1 MKRGMSL
8 VKMMPAIW
16 LLALVLLPGFAA
28 ADGYDDGVQAE
39 VLLKATTTSNGQ
51 RLQYL
56 KTDKAEVTA
65 MTVRIA
71 PGRET
76 GWHLHVIP
84 VYAYVLSGELTVELA
99 DGKRHN
105 FREGQVIMEVFN
117 YPHNGVNTGTTPV
130 KLIVFY
136 TGAED
141 IPLVKKLSPP
151 AKEGYGRK
159 P

>member
-1 MKRGMSL
+1 MKTEMSIT
-8 VKMMPAIW
+8 KMMPVIW
-16 LLALVLLPGFAA
+16 LLSLCLVPGLAA
-28 ADGYDDGVQAE
+28 ADGYNEGVRAE

-65 MTVRIA
+65 MRVTIA

-84 VYAYVLSGELTVELA
+84 VYAYVISGTLTVVMA
-99 DGKRHN
+99 DGKHYD
-105 FREGQVIMEVFN
+105 FQEGQVVMEVFN
-117 YPHNGVNTGTTPV
+117 YPHNGINKGDKPV
-130 KLIVFY
+130 QLIVFY

-141 IPLVKKLSPP
+141 IPLVRKLSPP
-151 AKEGYGRK
+151 GK
-159 P
+159 